1 MTARRPRTAGQQ
13 AAAAR
18 QAEILDK
25 GNGLP
30 EAVTV
35 WLGPNVD
42 LREAPARRVVA
53 VSVVAAL
60 VDEITDHTDDVYDP
74 QAAAVRFAALADVMA
89 EASRFAATQAAM
101 YRADGRGDTIRVLSR
116 EEAAAMVARA
126 RAALTAAP
134 STPER

>member
-53 VSVVAAL
+53 LSVVAAL
-60 VDEITDHTDDVYDP
+60 VGEITDHTDDGYDP
-74 QAAAVRFAALADVMA
+74 QAAAVRFSALQEVLTSAARFAGEQAAL
-89 EASRFAATQAAM
+89 
-101 YRADGRGDTIRVLSR
+101 YRSDGRGDTLRVVSR
-116 EEAAAMVARA
+116 EEAVAMVAAA
-126 RAALTAAP
+126 RADLAARP
-134 STPER
+134 